1 MIDYDKPDDDP
12 VVAEVRRAREEI
24 AAGFDFNL
32 RAACEEMQ
40 RRQATSGRR
49 YVSTPPPGR
58 SRDLGADEEGGGN
71 QPRSLSML
79 PRRPTRT
86 AADAAST
93 CPSG

>member
-32 RAACEEMQ
+32 EQPARRCSAGRQRLVGGTLQHRRARSKQ
-40 RRQATSGRR
+40 GPRGRR
-49 YVSTPPPGR
+49 R
-58 SRDLGADEEGGGN
+58 RRGN

-79 PRRPTRT
+79 SRRPTRT